1 MIQWG
6 CGAVEAAA
14 GRGLKAA
21 LGPRGEKK
29 PACPIFPL
37 CTSALSTGG
46 TDGQKV
52 VILPAVPQKVPNHTY
67 KRMEKPC
74 SMDPHPRHEDEE
86 EDHDEEGV
94 LHSVSASVI
103 AKTDQVRLMENM

>member
-52 VILPAVPQKVPNHTY
+52 VILPVVPQKVPNHTY
-67 KRMEKPC
+67 KRMEMPC
-74 SMDPHPRHEDEE
+74 TNMDPHPRHED

-103 AKTDQVRLMENM
+103 AKTDQVRVMENM

>member
-6 CGAVEAAA
+6 CG
-14 GRGLKAA
+14 GRGLKPA
-21 LGPRGEKK
+21 LEPRGEKK

-52 VILPAVPQKVPNHTY
+52 VILPVVPQKVGNHTY
-67 KRMEKPC
+67 KRMEKQ
-74 SMDPHPRHEDEE
+74 RHQDQDLDHEE
-86 EDHDEEGV
+86 EAV

-103 AKTDQVRLMENM
+103 AKTDQVRVMENM